1 MLVDKSIMVK
11 VSNRTKKYFLNKG
24 YSEIDVYFSVN
35 PIDMNDT
42 NRSKVMCQCEYCD
55 MVNKISWCNYIT
67 QIKDSNIY
75 SCHKCHYNKSK
86 ITFIEKYG
94 TENPSSLESIKNKA
108 KVTNLEKYGGNPSKN
123 IDIINMRIKNSLEKY
138 GTKYPIS
145 SIFVR
150 DKITNTFLKKYGVEN
165 LFFSNSTFREDINNK
180 LKISLQT
187 DKVKNKRKDT
197 CLEKYGFNNPLQSDN
212 IKQKSK
218 DTCLEKYGVEFSLQ
232 SEEIKDK
239 SIKTCFKKYGVS
251 HYSKTNEFVEKSK
264 QTRVENGHQVSDEFK
279 TPFELYRSKIDSL
292 TKKVKDVLFENWDGY
307 DYYDGEFIRDNF
319 NLNPGD
325 RLYPTIDHKIS
336 VYNGFI
342 NKISPE
348 DISIID
354 NLCITKRGI
363 NSSKR
368 DKTEEEYLLNSLDF
382 LKF

>member
-1 MLVDKSIMVK
+1 MEEVK
-11 VSNRTKKYFLNKG
+11 K
-24 YSEIDVYFSVN
+24 
-35 PIDMNDT
+35 
-42 NRSKVMCQCEYCD
+42 
-55 MVNKISWCNYIT
+55 
-67 QIKDSNIY
+67 
-75 SCHKCHYNKSK
+75 
-86 ITFIEKYG
+86 
-94 TENPSSLESIKNKA
+94 
-108 KVTNLEKYGGNPSKN
+108 
-123 IDIINMRIKNSLEKY
+123 
-138 GTKYPIS
+138 
-145 SIFVR
+145 
-150 DKITNTFLKKYGVEN
+150 
-165 LFFSNSTFREDINNK
+165 
-180 LKISLQT
+180 
-187 DKVKNKRKDT
+187 KRKDT

-218 DTCLEKYGVEFSLQ
+218 DTCLEKYGVEFALQ

-264 QTRVENGHQVSDEFK
+264 QTRVENGRQVSDEFK